1 MNLFLCVALKI
12 IIYLY
17 KKMDKL
23 MSFFLYGRP
32 RFYYQIVYEYGGEI
46 IFEKKNPLYIME
58 LLPDNKKVDAGLLLN

>member
-1 MNLFLCVALKI
+1 
-12 IIYLY
+12 
-17 KKMDKL
+17 

-58 LLPDNKKVDAGLLLN
+58 LLPDNKKVDAGLLLNWLTSLVLVIWLNRLLLL